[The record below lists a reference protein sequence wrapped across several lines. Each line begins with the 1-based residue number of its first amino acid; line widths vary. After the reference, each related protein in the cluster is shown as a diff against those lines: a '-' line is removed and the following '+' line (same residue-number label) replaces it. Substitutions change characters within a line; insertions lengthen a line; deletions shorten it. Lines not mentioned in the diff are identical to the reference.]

1 MPIAEILRSCPIALS
16 GAKRRFVV
24 RGPGSSLFVSMEG
37 LISKPEDGSTLVEVR
52 KRKNLCAVEKNMV
65 FAWWY
70 WFIHPAQCPI
80 IAVLDASVISLPD
93 SSVVHNGPQLIIC
106 EVSSMIMNHV
116 NDPPPLPL
124 SIKFIPAGAGSHDSW
139 AQSRKH
145 SKSEK
150 KWRANLNNARPF
162 RRSTADST
170 RV

>member
-1 MPIAEILRSCPIALS
+1 MSHRVIGGKEAIR
-16 GAKRRFVV
+16 GAWPWIVSIRID
-24 RGPGSSLFVSMEG
+24 GGSHLDTGRWQHNCGGKKAKKSLCG
-37 LISKPEDGSTLVEVR
+37 W
-52 KRKNLCAVEKNMV
+52 KNMI

-150 KWRANLNNARPF
+150 MARKLK
-162 RRSTADST
+162 
-170 RV
+170 